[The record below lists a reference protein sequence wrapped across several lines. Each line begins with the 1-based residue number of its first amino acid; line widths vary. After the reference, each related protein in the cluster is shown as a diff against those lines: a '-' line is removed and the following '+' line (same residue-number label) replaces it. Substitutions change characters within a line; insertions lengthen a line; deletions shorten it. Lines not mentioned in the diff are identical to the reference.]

1 MNDFVNYIN
10 SMNNASSDT
19 VEALQRAEEKNSLE
33 ARKKKESDEIFELIK
48 ESTELDRKILEK
60 MAEYDKKYGS
70 GSAASTL
77 LNRTEDKEETVSS
90 KSINK
95 KGSFNDLLRDFLYE

>member
-1 MNDFVNYIN
+1 MKFYSELTNRLY
-10 SMNNASSDT
+10 DT